1 MDHEAHV
8 RLVDAHAKGNR
19 RHHDLHIITDEGF
32 LISLALGII
41 QPRVIWPNRI
51 LVTRQSRGEL
61 IHLLSIEGL
70 PREVLIVTPG
80 VWDGERLLAAPSA
93 GLSAGWQ
100 ARLQHPFTF
109 SR

>member
-1 MDHEAHV
+1 MREP
-8 RLVDAHAKGNR
+8 R
-19 RHHDLHIITDEGF
+19 
-32 LISLALGII
+32 ALGGPGTVG
-41 QPRVIWPNRI
+41 QLWDGRW
-51 LVTRQSRGEL
+51 LVEGPTAQVQALGAEGLRQVRDWRKL
-61 IHLLSIEGL
+61 GL

-100 ARLQHPFTF
+100 ARLQRPFTF